1 MNRDFLVFAP
11 NIILLVLFVI
21 YLWLWRRRSLK
32 EFDWVTFGCM
42 LLGISLLTIVILL
55 ILKNHPSA
63 GPVQILL
70 IAVPTL
76 VFVLFLLFL
85 TRIVKVEKVQS
96 KFHLDERI
104 NEINAKSARNA
115 LISVYLGVL
124 INILIYSSISTELLL
139 EIIGVSL
146 AVYLASLA
154 IYYYRTF

>member
-32 EFDWVTFGCM
+32 DFDWVTFGCVI
-42 LLGISLLTIVILL
+42 LGVALLTTVILL
-55 ILKNHPSA
+55 ILKNHSVA
-63 GPVQILL
+63 GPIQIVL

-76 VFVLFLLFL
+76 LFVLFLLFL
-85 TRIVKVEKVQS
+85 TRVIKIEKLES
-96 KFHLDERI
+96 KFHFDERI
-104 NEINAKSARNA
+104 NNINAKSARNA
-115 LISVYLGVL
+115 LVAIYLGVL
-124 INILIYSSISTELLL
+124 INIIIFSTISTMLLL

-154 IYYYRTF
+154 IYYYRNF

>member
-1 MNRDFLVFAP
+1 
-11 NIILLVLFVI
+11 
-21 YLWLWRRRSLK
+21 
-32 EFDWVTFGCM
+32 
-42 LLGISLLTIVILL
+42 VILL
-55 ILKNHPSA
+55 ILKNHPAA
-63 GPVQILL
+63 GPLQILL

-115 LISVYLGVL
+115 LIAVYLGVL

>member
-1 MNRDFLVFAP
+1 MSRDFLIFIP
-11 NIILLVLFVI
+11 NIILLILFVI

-32 EFDWVTFGCM
+32 NFDWVTFGCII
-42 LLGISLLTIVILL
+42 LGVSLLTIVILL
-55 ILKNHPSA
+55 ILKNHPAA

-85 TRIVKVEKVQS
+85 TRIVKVEKVKS

-115 LISVYLGVL
+115 LIAVYLGVL
-124 INILIYSSISTELLL
+124 INIIIYSSISMVLLL

-146 AVYLASLA
+146 AVYLASLV

>member
-32 EFDWVTFGCM
+32 DFDWVTFGCVI
-42 LLGISLLTIVILL
+42 LGVALL
-55 ILKNHPSA
+55 ILKNHSVA
-63 GPVQILL
+63 GPIQILL

-76 VFVLFLLFL
+76 LFVLFLLFL
-85 TRIVKVEKVQS
+85 TRVIKIEKLES
-96 KFHLDERI
+96 KFHFDERI
-104 NEINAKSARNA
+104 NNINAKSARNA
-115 LISVYLGVL
+115 LVAIYLGVL
-124 INILIYSSISTELLL
+124 INIIIFSTISTMLLL

-154 IYYYRTF
+154 IYYYRNF